1 MKFMMLRQKIIQI
14 RDFPVFGCAQPT
26 ETGFKAV
33 LDRVREASGG
43 EGEGKVKL
51 VWFNMRQEP
60 VVYIDSQPHAPRHPD
75 HMHDN
80 LEVDGVVSTCYQC

>member
-1 MKFMMLRQKIIQI
+1 MKFMMLRQKTIQI
-14 RDFPVFGCAQPT
+14 KDFPVFGCAQPT

-33 LDRVREASGG
+33 LDRVREASAS

-80 LEVDGVVSTCYQC
+80 LEVDGVVSSRYQC